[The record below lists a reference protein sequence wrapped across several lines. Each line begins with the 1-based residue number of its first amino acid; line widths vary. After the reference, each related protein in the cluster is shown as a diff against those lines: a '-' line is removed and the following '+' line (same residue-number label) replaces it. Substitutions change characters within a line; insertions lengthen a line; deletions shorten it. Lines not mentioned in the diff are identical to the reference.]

1 MKEKTIDLLE
11 RTLLTHA
18 LISTIHFK
26 KPLPALQKL
35 NAEIEQ
41 HIRELKD
48 IPSTEDALKI
58 EIKRLKGALE
68 VIAYLR
74 ELNPEM
80 KANKFSSCAED
91 ALRNLCCTMGDIATQ
106 ALGTGA
112 LQLYLKMS
120 DPSET
125 SDK

>member
-1 MKEKTIDLLE
+1 MKDKTIDLLE
-11 RTLLTHA
+11 RILLNHA
-18 LISTIHFK
+18 LISTIHFR

-35 NAEIEQ
+35 NAEIVQ

-48 IPSTEDALKI
+48 IPSAEDALKI

-91 ALRNLCCTMGDIATQ
+91 ALRNLYCTMGDIATQ

-120 DPSET
+120 DQPET